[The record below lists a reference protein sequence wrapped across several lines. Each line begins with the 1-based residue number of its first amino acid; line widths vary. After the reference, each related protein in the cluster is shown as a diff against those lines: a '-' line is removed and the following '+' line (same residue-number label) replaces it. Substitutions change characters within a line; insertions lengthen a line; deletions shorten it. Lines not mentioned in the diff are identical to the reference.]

1 MMDDEIGGD
10 SFVLFFC
17 LFVREAYYGPSAQCA
32 LVIPLMRDPV
42 AGSWQLLV
50 TGFHSEVYSNS

>member
-50 TGFHSEVYSNS
+50 TGFHSEV